1 MIAPKGY
8 PEQKPAPDRLVED
21 HVDIVRRLAWH
32 FHGRV
37 GRFIEIDDL
46 LQAGYLGL
54 IDASRRY
61 AVQDGVGFAG
71 YAGIRV
77 RGAIIDFLR
86 RNSNLCR
93 STMSMQKRIKA
104 AERELEGRLM
114 RRVDAP
120 ELADHMGMTLPELFG
135 WRAQFEA
142 NQTRSLDEIY
152 SDHSILFQDHGRS
165 AEDTTQFH
173 EMRAL
178 LRDALK
184 TLPRREALVLQL
196 YYVEELNVYEV
207 AAILDVTTGRVSQIK
222 KAAIERL
229 RAQLIDKT

>member
-1 MIAPKGY
+1 MIAPRRY
-8 PEQKPAPDRLVED
+8 REQSSCPDKLVED
-21 HVDIVRRLAWH
+21 HIEIVRRLAWH

-61 AVQDGVGFAG
+61 TVRDGVSFAA

-93 STMSMQKRIKA
+93 STISMQKKIKA
-104 AERELEGRLM
+104 AERVLEGRLM
-114 RRVDAP
+114 RRVETHEVA
-120 ELADHMGMTLPELFG
+120 EHLGMTLSELSD

-142 NQTRSLDEIY
+142 NQTRSLDDMY
-152 SDHSILFQDHGRS
+152 SDHSTLFQDHARS

-173 EMRAL
+173 EMRDL

-184 TLPRREALVLQL
+184 TLPKREALVLQL

-207 AAILDVTTGRVSQIK
+207 AAILEVTTGRVSQIK

-229 RAQLIDKT
+229 RAQLTDKV

>member
-1 MIAPKGY
+1 MIAPKSY
-8 PEQKPAPDRLVED
+8 QEQKPSPDRLVED
-21 HVDIVRRLAWH
+21 HVEIVRRLAWH

-61 AVQDGVGFAG
+61 TVQEGVSFAG

-93 STMSMQKRIKA
+93 ATIAMQKRIKS

-114 RRVDAP
+114 RRVEAE
-120 ELADHMGMTLPELFG
+120 ELAQHLDMPMAELYG

-152 SDHSILFQDHGRS
+152 SDHSILFQDHSVS

-173 EMRAL
+173 EMRDL
-178 LRDALK
+178 LREALK

-229 RAQLIDKT
+229 RAQLVNKT